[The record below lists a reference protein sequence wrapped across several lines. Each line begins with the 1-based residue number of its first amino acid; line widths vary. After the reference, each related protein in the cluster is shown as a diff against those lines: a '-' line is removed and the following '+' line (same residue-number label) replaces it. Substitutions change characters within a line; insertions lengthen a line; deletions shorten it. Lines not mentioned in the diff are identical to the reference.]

1 MISVLQCRMART
13 ALGWGI
19 RDLGGHAHIAVSTI
33 SRFESGKPTHASTL
47 ILIKQAFEAAGVR
60 FTDTGGV
67 EPPSKKS
74 ED

>member
-1 MISVLQCRMART
+1 MAPT

-19 RDLGGHAHIAVSTI
+19 KDIAEHAHVAISTI

-60 FTDTGGV
+60 FTETGGV
-67 EPPSKKS
+67 EPSEKS
-74 ED
+74 GG